1 MLIGVHFSTCTC
13 ICIYF
18 AKIYTIHVYI
28 IYLMHL
34 LTFSQKL
41 LILVLIYCKQITN
54 DDDYMN

>member
-1 MLIGVHFSTCTC
+1 MY

-18 AKIYTIHVYI
+18 AKIYTTHVYM
-28 IYLMHL
+28 IYVMHL

-41 LILVLIYCKQITN
+41 LILVLIYCKEITN